1 MAVCRYSL
9 ILRLVVIV
17 LLIPADTSE
26 CERIFSLMNN
36 IKTSE
41 RSRLG
46 VNLKHLMLWHHMAC
60 KQNEDGT
67 LSGKHI
73 ACCEVPVMEIIK
85 VWRSLAG
92 PKGRYAHRPA
102 PVPSYEYEKGR
113 TEVAKADKLK
123 AEKCRA
129 SSAGCASV

>member
-1 MAVCRYSL
+1 MVLDQWHVMTVDISSKPGLMSLKFKELWARVLMHKHDEYSL

-46 VNLKHLMLWHHMAC
+46 VNLKHLMLWHRMAC

-73 ACCEVPVMEIIK
+73 ACCEVPVGGL
-85 VWRSLAG
+85 RQRGLRQ
-92 PKGRYAHRPA
+92 RYQP
-102 PVPSYEYEKGR
+102 
-113 TEVAKADKLK
+113 
-123 AEKCRA
+123 
-129 SSAGCASV
+129 